1 MNPTTTR
8 TDLSID
14 NEGTVYRD
22 VGGKFVRVSWMEGD
36 TRKFNRSFDGI
47 TNQQLK
53 RASFHLVAQWD
64 EMKRLYGL
72 AEQYDL
78 GEGGVTLETVSDAL
92 FSSVTAGL
100 VPRDVF
106 VTLINKIS
114 GTAFVQG
121 VNSVV
126 DNMKRCSE

>member
-1 MNPTTTR
+1 MGSTTTV

-14 NEGTVYRD
+14 TEGTVYRD
-22 VGGKFVRVSWMEGD
+22 VEGKFVRVSWLEGG
-36 TRKFNRSFDGI
+36 TRKFNRSFDAS
-47 TNQQLK
+47 TNQRFKLD
-53 RASFHLVAQWD
+53 SFHLVSQWD
-64 EMKRLYGL
+64 EMKRLYKL

-78 GEGGVTLETVSDAL
+78 GEEGVTLEVVSDAV

-100 VPRDVF
+100 IPRDVF

-121 VNSVV
+121 VNSAV
-126 DNMKRCSE
+126 DNMKPSSE